1 MKQFSLFLI
10 IATVLLFA
18 SELYSAP
25 GIKIDRAVIG
35 SGGMLEVKNSS
46 NLKLSGLVGQV
57 AIDRIS
63 QGNRV
68 LYQGF
73 WVPLES
79 PTGVDENPPISLNNE
94 ISNFP
99 NPASTTTTFR
109 YNLTENSFVTF
120 KVYDMVGNLIKTLVD
135 GFQSAGQQEI
145 VWDLKSDNLLDV
157 PSGNYFYELS
167 VSPAQIAGI
176 NDSRS
181 KTYRNILVIVK

>member
-25 GIKIDRAVIG
+25 VLKIDRAVFG
-35 SGGMLEVKNSS
+35 SGGMLNVKNSG
-46 NLKLSGLVGQV
+46 NLELTGLVGQV

-79 PTGVDENPPISLNNE
+79 PTGVDENPPISLNSE

-109 YNLTENSFVTF
+109 YNLTENSFVTL

>member
-18 SELYSAP
+18 SELNSAP
-25 GIKIDRAVIG
+25 GLKIDRAVIG

-109 YNLTENSFVTF
+109 YNLTENSFVTL